1 MRQVNWNQVAEK
13 AVLMSTESLIYTIKD
28 CREAALASR
37 GWNPENE
44 GYYDD
49 EASVYASELRRRER
63 CNAVAS
69 IINSWSDK
77 PKVTKK
83 NYMDDFKDDQYLIDQ
98 RKYFAIRKQY
108 N

>member
-1 MRQVNWNQVAEK
+1 MRTVNWSSVAEK
-13 AVLMSTESLIYTIKD
+13 ATLMSTESLIYTIKD

-63 CNAVAS
+63 CNTS
-69 IINSWSDK
+69 IS
-77 PKVTKK
+77 
-83 NYMDDFKDDQYLIDQ
+83 M
-98 RKYFAIRKQY
+98 RA
-108 N
+108 